1 MKIKNQFRISII
13 AFALVLVIVAS
24 SVIFTEQQTAHLQSK
39 QAIARDIQ
47 TRASN
52 LAYIS
57 NDYFLYQDNSEPVQW
72 KSQFSMLQSDL
83 LQITPY
89 NPGQQSLI
97 DIVKD
102 DAQQLNAVWTSVVLY
117 LDSEPRNVSIRI
129 LPTFQTYWS
138 RISVQ
143 NQALSF
149 DAQRLTQSFRNQI
162 DDLNAANIILI
173 SVILGLFGAYFLT
186 NYLITYR
193 KTLKSISELQ
203 AGVAIVG
210 SGNLDHSVKANE
222 KNEIGELGRSF
233 NQMAANLK
241 SLTTSKTDLEKEI
254 ADRKKVEEALQALN
268 ERFEMAQRAAGVGVW
283 DWDLKTGHIEWSS
296 EMFKLFGLDSK
307 SVLASFE
314 TWNSV
319 LHPQDKEEARAK
331 IGEALKTYSFLDNE
345 YRVVLP
351 SGEIAWINALGK
363 GEYNSQNEPVRMT
376 GICVDITE
384 RKKAEHALV
393 SSEKRYRRLFETSQ
407 DGIVSRDKDGHMID
421 CNQAYAKMV
430 GYTKAELKNL
440 SPPELLPE
448 KWRKHRKEVV
458 KDVLEKGGSVIFERE
473 YIRKD
478 GVIFPA
484 SVRSWRLTDEKGEIV
499 GVWSVVRDITQQK
512 ELQRELEQ
520 YNLKLEKLVEDRTKQ
535 LKDSERLA
543 AIGATAGMVGHDI
556 RNPLQAMTSDVYLA
570 KSDLELM
577 PEGTAKEDMRESL
590 DGIEKNIDYV
600 NKIVQDLQD
609 YARPLLPTVK
619 ETDVKMIFEDIL
631 LKGLIPE
638 NIEVSSKVEE
648 RARIVVAD
656 PDFLKRILS
665 NLVNNAV
672 QAMPE
677 GGNLIVKADVKS
689 GEIVITV
696 EDSGVGI
703 PEKNRDK
710 LFAPMFTT
718 KSKGQ
723 GFGLA
728 VVKRLTEAI
737 GGTVS
742 FESEVGKGTKFIV
755 YLPSQMKK
763 P

>member
-13 AFALVLVIVAS
+13 AFALVLVIIAS
-24 SVIFTEQQTAHLQSK
+24 SVILTEQQTVQLQSE

-57 NDYFLYQDNSEPVQW
+57 NDYFLYQDNSEPTQW
-72 KSQFSMLQSDL
+72 QSQFSMLQADL
-83 LQITPY
+83 SQIIPS
-89 NPGQQSLI
+89 NPDQQSLLG
-97 DIVKD
+97 DFKD
-102 DAQQLNAVWTSVVLY
+102 DAQQLNAVWTSLVLY
-117 LDSEPRNVSIRI
+117 IESEPRNVSIRV

-149 DAQRLTQSFRNQI
+149 DAQQLTQSFRNQI
-162 DDLNAANIILI
+162 DGLNAANIILI

-241 SLTTSKTDLEKEI
+241 SLTASKTDLEKEI
-254 ADRKKVEEALQALN
+254 ADRRKVEETLQTLN
-268 ERFEMAQRAAGVGVW
+268 ERFEMAQGAAGVGVW
-283 DWDLKTGHIEWSS
+283 DWDLKAGLIEWSS
-296 EMFKLFGLDSK
+296 EMFKLFGLDPK
-307 SVLASFE
+307 SVSPSLE

-319 LHPQDKEEARAK
+319 LHPQDKKQAAAK
-331 IGEALKTYSFLDNE
+331 IDEALKTHSFLDNE
-345 YRVVLP
+345 YRIMLP
-351 SGEIAWINALGK
+351 NGQIAWINALGK
-363 GEYNSQNEPVRMT
+363 CEYNSQNEPVRMT
-376 GICVDITE
+376 GICVNITE
-384 RKKAEHALV
+384 RKKAEDAVV

-407 DGIVSRDKDGHMID
+407 DGIVSRDEDGHMID
-421 CNQAYAKMV
+421 CNQAYARMV
-430 GYTKAELKNL
+430 GYTREELKNL
-440 SPPELLPE
+440 SSPELLPE
-448 KWRKHRKEVV
+448 KWREHRKKVV
-458 KDVLEKGGSVIFERE
+458 KEVLEIGGSVVFERE
-473 YIRKD
+473 YQRKD

-484 SVRSWRLTDEKGEIV
+484 SVRSWRLTNEKGEIV

-512 ELQRELEQ
+512 ALQRELQQ
-520 YNLKLEKLVEDRTKQ
+520 YNVKLEKLVEDRTKE

-556 RNPLQAMTSDVYLA
+556 RNPLQAMTGDVYLA
-570 KSDLELM
+570 KSDLKLI
-577 PEGTAKEDMRESL
+577 PEGTAKEGIRESL
-590 DGIEKNIDYV
+590 EGIEKNIDYV

-609 YARPLLPTVK
+609 YARPLIPAAK
-619 ETDVKMIFEDIL
+619 ETDLSGVFDDVL
-631 LKGLIPE
+631 LKRSIPE
-638 NIEVSSKVEE
+638 NIQVSRRIESK
-648 RARIVVAD
+648 AKMLITD
-656 PDFLKRILS
+656 PYLLKRILA
-665 NLVNNAV
+665 NLVNNAI

-677 GGNLIVKADVKS
+677 GGKLAVNAHKKS
-689 GEIVITV
+689 GDVVITV
-696 EDSGVGI
+696 HDTGVGI
-703 PEKNRDK
+703 ADKIKDK
-710 LFAPMFTT
+710 LFTPMFTT

-728 VVKRLTEAI
+728 VVKRTTESL
-737 GGTVS
+737 GGTVT
-742 FESEVGKGTKFIV
+742 FESQEGKGTKFIIH
-755 YLPSQMKK
+755 LPSQPKS
-763 P
+763 